1 MQFEYRYQSPS
12 PTPFKLL
19 NTSSATSQLSLMTRL
34 TASLLIPPLPPSRVL
49 TPTTFFPQIE
59 TARTTSPTANS
70 SLVGSKN
77 IFSPTLTTSRVI
89 GGGILS
95 AGYKGRPLSQS
106 SSKTG
111 SSAASETNFGKK
123 VLRRAR
129 YVVSV
134 RRVAGCDNGGVNSN
148 IYPFRSSH
156 QHIASQEQAGP
167 GQEEGRKEQ
176 TSTKIFQ

>member
-1 MQFEYRYQSPS
+1 
-12 PTPFKLL
+12 
-19 NTSSATSQLSLMTRL
+19 MTRL
-34 TASLLIPPLPPSRVL
+34 TASLRTPPLPPSKVL

-77 IFSPTLTTSRVI
+77 IFWPTLTTNKVM
-89 GGGILS
+89 GGGVLS
-95 AGYKGRPLSQS
+95 TGYKGRALPQS

-134 RRVAGCDNGGVNSN
+134 RRVAGCDSGGVNSN
-148 IYPFRSSH
+148 IYPSQSSY
-156 QHIASQEQAGP
+156 QHIAWQEQIKP
-167 GQEEGRKEQ
+167 KQEEGRTKQ